1 MQDASVG
8 LLLLLVVILYIVMII
23 SNRKR
28 MNMKI
33 RPIGWNQLKE
43 SNISAFG
50 WVIIIFNIFWVY
62 RLLKGLYGLGLSDK
76 ADGEIG
82 LAGVL
87 FLIIWLLISMAVN
100 VVLYVLYRITA
111 KKNRRKCPACGIN
124 VAIGLTVCPKCSF
137 DFAKAAGA

>member
-1 MQDASVG
+1 MQDTGLG
-8 LLLLLVVILYIVMII
+8 LLLLLVVIYYIFKVI

-28 MNMKI
+28 MNMRI
-33 RPIGWNQLKE
+33 RPLGWNQVKE

-50 WVIIIFNIFWVY
+50 WIIIVFNIFWVY
-62 RLLKGLYGLGLSDK
+62 RLLKGLYDLGLSGK
-76 ADGEIG
+76 PDGEIG

-87 FLIIWLLISMAVN
+87 FIIIWLLISMAVN

-111 KKNRRKCPACGIN
+111 KKNRRICPACGIT